1 MCTKN
6 AIIDG
11 KSDTFECLGP
21 IALKAVALVAVL
33 AIFAPLV
40 AAFAAPFIG

>member
-1 MCTKN
+1 MSIKK

-11 KSDTFECLGP
+11 KSDAIECLGP
-21 IALKAVALVAVL
+21 IALKIIAFAAVL
-33 AIFAPLV
+33 AVFAPLV